1 MITAA
6 METRSNCFSCTE
18 GATGWEDVGVR
29 EGPKGKEIFGWF
41 VKDVCQVEKG
51 FPGTGDFKKEL

>member
-1 MITAA
+1 

-29 EGPKGKEIFGWF
+29 EGPKGKETFGWF
-41 VKDVCQVEKG
+41 VKDVCQVETG